1 MNNRDVCNRAITGN
15 NKLKNWG
22 DYMPMPVFDKD
33 NNMIMLELENIF
45 SIHRDKST
53 RRFVVTAECGEYY
66 IPSTIEQ
73 IGEIMNVLG
82 FLLID
87 KNNVINVCRIK
98 SIVGNEVT
106 VDGTTYV
113 VSRRKMIVLKR
124 MITKNRPL
132 T

>member
-1 MNNRDVCNRAITGN
+1 
-15 NKLKNWG
+15 
-22 DYMPMPVFDKD
+22 MPVFDKD
-33 NNMIMLELENIF
+33 DNMIMLELNNVF
-45 SIHRDKST
+45 SIHRDMST

-73 IGEIMNVLG
+73 IGEIMQSLG

-98 SIVGNEVT
+98 SIYGNEVT
-106 VDGTTYV
+106 VDGRTYV
-113 VSRRKMIVLKR
+113 VSRRKMVILKE
-124 MITKNRPL
+124 MIAKNGPL

>member
-1 MNNRDVCNRAITGN
+1 
-15 NKLKNWG
+15 
-22 DYMPMPVFDKD
+22 MPMPVFDED
-33 NNMIMLELENIF
+33 GNMVMLDLNNIF
-45 SIHRDKST
+45 CIHRDMNT
-53 RRFVVTAECGEYY
+53 RQFHVTAECGEYY

-73 IGEIMNVLG
+73 IGEVMNTMG

-106 VDGTTYV
+106 VDGSTYV
-113 VSRRKMIVLKR
+113 VSRRKMVVLKE
-124 MITKNRPL
+124 MISKGKPL